1 MPGKLLQNQII
12 LWPALAEYNIH
23 RWFLPA
29 SLKAGTN
36 DRKIT
41 KTDTDCNYRHNLAP
55 CALRISMPV
64 GGLSLILCFL
74 HFILYYSVIF
84 NFYLLPDIVRDFGFG
99 GEGFLPAKLPGNQH
113 QSSWILCPHSTFLSQ
128 TSSVCA
134 VYLYIS
140 SSHFFPSLLSSI
152 QHNAF

>member
-1 MPGKLLQNQII
+1 MSEKLLKNQII
-12 LWPALAEYNIH
+12 LWPALAEYYVH

-41 KTDTDCNYRHNLAP
+41 KTNTDCNYRHNLEP
-55 CALRISMPV
+55 RALRISMPV
-64 GGLSLILCFL
+64 GASSLISCFSHL
-74 HFILYYSVIF
+74 VLYYSDIF
-84 NFYLLPDIVRDFGFG
+84 NFYLLPETLRDFYF
-99 GEGFLPAKLPGNQH
+99 FLFAKLPGNQH
-113 QSSWILCPHSTFLSQ
+113 QSSQILCPHLTILSL

-140 SSHFFPSLLSSI
+140 FSHIFPSLLSST